1 MLNKEVGKTRMN
13 ELISIIVP
21 IYKVEKYVRRCI
33 DSIINQSYSNIEIIL
48 VDDGSP
54 DESGLICDKY
64 KKRDSRI
71 KVIHKENEGLGFA
84 RNAGLDCATGKYVTF
99 IDGDDYIG
107 YKHIENMYRFIE
119 ETGADTCMA
128 GHTKV
133 YADKQVE
140 HFNVC
145 AGSVYKKNIKEHI
158 LPRMCGVDSQGN
170 DYIEMSVCMVLFS
183 NKIIQNNQL
192 RFVSEREF
200 VSEDLVFGFEY
211 YPLSKGVCISDIT
224 DYYYCDN
231 EDSLTTKY
239 RGDRFESEVKLYK
252 LLLDKAKVLN
262 IENLCKIRLQNTV
275 IAIARYSIK
284 LEYKFAHVNG
294 NETARCNVR
303 KICDNYTLN
312 MIFNEYN
319 DRSLKL
325 GSRIV
330 NYLIKSKNLFLLKII
345 MMLKNKLSI

>member
-1 MLNKEVGKTRMN
+1 MN

-158 LPRMCGVDSQGN
+158 LPRMCGADSQGN
-170 DYIEMSVCMVLFS
+170 DYIEMSVCMVLLS
-183 NKIIQNNQL
+183 NDIIQKNNL
-192 RFVSEREF
+192 RFVSEREY
-200 VSEDLVFGFEY
+200 VSEDLVFDFEY
-211 YPLSKGVCISDIT
+211 YPLSKGVCILNT
-224 DYYYCDN
+224 VDYYYCDN
-231 EDSLTTKY
+231 EESLTTKY
-239 RGDRFESEVKLYK
+239 RKDRFESQIKLYK
-252 LLLDKAKVLN
+252 FLLKKA
-262 IENLCKIRLQNTV
+262 ENLGIEKICKSRLQNTV

-284 LEYKFAHVNG
+284 LEYKYERENG
-294 NETARCNVR
+294 KIVTKNNVLNICNDETLISILNTYDDHLI
-303 KICDNYTLN
+303 KI
-312 MIFNEYN
+312 
-319 DRSLKL
+319 

-330 NYLIKSKNLFLLKII
+330 NSLIKEKKIRALGII
-345 MMLKNKLSI
+345 MLIKNILSI